1 MEFKPLDFS
10 RVVTASVAQRSH
22 RVSTAHL
29 ARAVDPPASGPDVL
43 DCLPDVLGARALRRL
58 AERIVQARAEGRV
71 VLVGFG
77 GHVIKTGLAPL
88 LIDLMERGYVHALA
102 TNGSGAIHDFEL
114 AAVGHSSEDVG
125 PGLENGSWG
134 MVRETAAALTD
145 GAQRALAEHCGLGEA
160 LGRTI
165 LEQRLPHA
173 SVSVL
178 AAAARLRLP
187 LTVHVALGTDT
198 VHMHGN
204 ADGAA
209 IGAAS
214 MADFRLLA
222 AVVARLSGGV
232 YANIGSAV
240 VLPEVFVKALNV
252 ARNLGETVE
261 GFATANLDML
271 RHYRPRVNVL
281 ERPGGEALE
290 LTGHHEINVPLLRW
304 AILRLAAARGDAG
317 PSAGGAAGAAGE
329 GGAPGAGARAP
340 R

>member
-1 MEFKPLDFS
+1 MDFKPLDFS
-10 RVVTASVAQRSH
+10 RVVTSSVADRRH
-22 RVSTAHL
+22 RVSAAQF
-29 ARAVDPPASGPDVL
+29 ARAVDPPAGGPDVL
-43 DCLPDVLGARALRRL
+43 DSLPDVLGARALRRL
-58 AERIVQARAEGRV
+58 AERIVEAKAGGRV
-71 VLVGFG
+71 VLLGFG
-77 GHVIKTGLAPL
+77 GHVIKTGLSPL
-88 LIDLMERGYVHALA
+88 VIDLMQRGFVQALA
-102 TNGSGAIHDFEL
+102 TNGSGAIHDYEI

-134 MVRETAAALTD
+134 MVAETA
-145 GAQRALAEHCGLGEA
+145 RALNEAAHRAVREDCGLGAA

-165 LEQRLPHA
+165 LEQKLPNA
-173 SVSVL
+173 GLSVL
-178 AAAARLRLP
+178 ASAARLGVP

-214 MADFRLLA
+214 MADFRALA
-222 AVVARLSGGV
+222 AIVARLSGGV
-232 YANIGSAV
+232 YLNLGSAV

-261 GFATANLDML
+261 GFATANMDML

-290 LTGHHEINVPLLRW
+290 ITGHHELNLPLLRW
-304 AILRLAAARGDAG
+304 AVLRLAA
-317 PSAGGAAGAAGE
+317 GG
-329 GGAPGAGARAP
+329 RA
-340 R
+340 